1 MLGPKRRPTDRLMH
15 LVPEA
20 SDGTTEQATEGLARP
35 ASARPGLLHGGGEFE
50 PSQRLARLIL
60 LTVLAGFA
68 VIETVNVVGTPGP
81 SHGRSVAVNFA
92 AIIVLFALQ
101 LYVSSPAAMERPLP
115 CRVAMLLAHALV
127 TFLPLLVLGAQW
139 GGMAGW
145 LAGSMLLLIAGWAG
159 WSLFA
164 ILILGVFIG
173 SLALGV
179 SLTSAAYITIAS
191 LDTGLIVFGLS
202 RLSLIITYL
211 KATRTELAQLAVVKE
226 RMRFARDLHD
236 LLGYSLSA
244 ITLKAELTRRLVS
257 SNPAR
262 ARDELAELTD
272 VARQALAD
280 VRLVASG
287 YRNMSLSKEAASV
300 LSLLSTAGIAARV
313 EIKCGP
319 LDEEADTVLATVL
332 RETVTNMLRHSTAQN
347 CTVEACAT
355 GDVVRLRVSNDGVPP
370 AGASRRDGGGLDNL
384 ASRLAAVGGTLTVTC
399 QDGRFEALAT
409 LCAEPGRV
417 R

>member
-1 MLGPKRRPTDRLMH
+1 MG
-15 LVPEA
+15 LVPGA
-20 SDGTTEQATEGLARP
+20 SGSTADQAAEDLARH
-35 ASARPGLLHGGGEFE
+35 ASARPGLLHGAGEFQ

-60 LTVLAGFA
+60 LTVLVGFA

-92 AIIVLFALQ
+92 SIIVLFVLQ
-101 LYVSSPAAMERPLP
+101 LSISSPAAMDWPMPR
-115 CRVAMLLAHALV
+115 RVVMLLGHALV

-145 LAGSMLLLIAGWAG
+145 LAGSILLLIAGWAG
-159 WSLFA
+159 WALFA
-164 ILILGVFIG
+164 TLILGIFIG
-173 SLALGV
+173 ALALGV
-179 SLTSAAYITIAS
+179 PLTSAAYITVAS

-262 ARDELAELTD
+262 AMDELAELTD

-313 EIKCGP
+313 EINCGP
-319 LDEEADTVLATVL
+319 LDEEVDTVLATVL

-347 CTVEACAT
+347 CTVEACAA

-370 AGASRRDGGGLDNL
+370 AGSSRRDGGGLDNL
-384 ASRLAAVGGTLTVTC
+384 ASRLEAVGGTLTVKC
-399 QDGRFEALAT
+399 HDGRFEALAT
-409 LCAEPGRV
+409 AAAGPCRAR
-417 R
+417 